1 MRSDVRST
9 ALILSFLDD
18 IVDINSLEEACL
30 AVARELFM
38 VVLQTLDDELLKHR
52 AEGLV

>member
-1 MRSDVRST
+1 MRRNVRT
-9 ALILSFLDD
+9 AALILRFLADT
-18 IVDINSLEEACL
+18 VDINTLEEACL
-30 AVARELFM
+30 DFARELFM